1 MFSVSRPLPLED
13 AQRLVAVVEEE
24 EEEEGNGDLRSVP
37 PDSESASG
45 GRKKSKSTRMQNL
58 IRLSR
63 KERKRFY
70 LSLGRLRFDG

>member
-1 MFSVSRPLPLED
+1 MRLED
-13 AQRLVAVVEEE
+13 AHRFVVVEEE
-24 EEEEGNGDLRSVP
+24 EEEEGSGDLRREP
-37 PDSESASG
+37 EPDSESASG
-45 GRKKSKSTRMQNL
+45 GRKKSKSTRMQNS